1 MASTEKTGAMTP
13 AGVAILGLAVLFP
26 LGPRFATPTGNIYL
40 ATVLTLLWLSGWV
53 VFVFA
58 GPGRGLSLR
67 HAPQQALLV
76 YGTFLVV
83 HVLLFL
89 ETFTDRPEF
98 LLRAIQLLAYMALFA
113 GVSSLNVDRNLL
125 RRLIWLSLV
134 VFLVE
139 SVLALRPGQ
148 SSAEGFLTGTFD
160 KEHNS
165 FAAYVLLLVCLFF
178 AKASLTPRRL
188 ERGLLVLLMVVGL
201 ALLTF
206 AFSRT
211 AYVAVPIAL
220 LAIVHRRWGGRSVL
234 LATLFMLAIVILL
247 GLLVRPEVRER
258 FTSIVQV
265 ASGGGQD
272 VSYNTRLALWRN
284 AFDRLIETGFLGVG
298 LYGFHY
304 LDNYFVRALVETGP
318 IGFVL
323 FLWFLGTLLL
333 WLWRRCDVTEDSET
347 RAVSL
352 GLYGATVGLLVV
364 MNLASDQFLV
374 HRVMGLYWLLLGVL
388 VANAGDVTKVSNRPQ
403 PVYQ

>member
-1 MASTEKTGAMTP
+1 
-13 AGVAILGLAVLFP
+13 
-26 LGPRFATPTGNIYL
+26 
-40 ATVLTLLWLSGWV
+40 
-53 VFVFA
+53 
-58 GPGRGLSLR
+58 
-67 HAPQQALLV
+67 
-76 YGTFLVV
+76 
-83 HVLLFL
+83 
-89 ETFTDRPEF
+89 
-98 LLRAIQLLAYMALFA
+98 
-113 GVSSLNVDRNLL
+113 
-125 RRLIWLSLV
+125 
-134 VFLVE
+134 
-139 SVLALRPGQ
+139 
-148 SSAEGFLTGTFD
+148 
-160 KEHNS
+160 
-165 FAAYVLLLVCLFF
+165 
-178 AKASLTPRRL
+178 
-188 ERGLLVLLMVVGL
+188 
-201 ALLTF
+201 
-206 AFSRT
+206 
-211 AYVAVPIAL
+211 
-220 LAIVHRRWGGRSVL
+220 
-234 LATLFMLAIVILL
+234 VILL